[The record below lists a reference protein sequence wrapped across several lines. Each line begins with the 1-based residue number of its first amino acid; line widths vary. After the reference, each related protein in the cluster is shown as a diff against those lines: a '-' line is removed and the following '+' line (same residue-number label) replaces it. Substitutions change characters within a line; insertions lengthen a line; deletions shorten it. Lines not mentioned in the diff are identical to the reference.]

1 MRIPERGRPAA
12 EVMTLLD
19 AAGARDLPWREGR
32 TFAYV
37 YEGGRDVEEVAK
49 AAYMRFLTENAL
61 DPTVYPSLLKFETE
75 IIAMAAAHLR
85 GGPEVVGNFTS
96 GGTESCLLAVK
107 AARDFARRE
116 RGIAEPHMVL
126 PVTAH
131 AAFQKAA
138 HYFDMAMTLVP
149 VDPKT
154 FKADPAAMA
163 AAIRPETILLVASA
177 CQYAHGVVDPVPEI
191 GALAERHGLLL
202 HVDAC
207 IGGFILPYF
216 RRLGAAVTDFDF
228 AVPGVTSISMDFHKY
243 AYAPKGASVVLYRSK
258 ALRRHQIFT
267 AATWTGYSVI
277 NPTIQSTK
285 SGGPL
290 AATWALLHYLGDEGY
305 LRFAERTLAA
315 TRAIVAAIR
324 ANPHVRLLGTPE
336 SSLIAFAA
344 NGFSVF
350 PIVDIMRQKGWFV
363 QPQLGY
369 MGSEANIHLSIDQ
382 STVDLLP
389 QFLPDLA
396 EAIEAARASNAAHL
410 PPQTAAM
417 LASLVPETFT
427 PETYRQLMAMA
438 GTGAGL
444 PEGTAPINLMLN
456 AMRPEVAG
464 LVMTEFFNDLYVQP
478 REDVEPRE
486 ALRAEAA
493 E

>member
-1 MRIPERGRPAA
+1 MQIPRKGLGQADIMA
-12 EVMTLLD
+12 LLD
-19 AAGARDLPWREGR
+19 QAGTADLPWREGK

-75 IIAMAAAHLR
+75 IVAMAIAHLR
-85 GGPEVVGNFTS
+85 GDADCVGNFTS

-107 AARDFARRE
+107 AARDHARKV

-131 AAFQKAA
+131 ACFQKAA
-138 HYFDMAMTLVP
+138 HYFDMAVTLVP
-149 VDPKT
+149 VDPAT
-154 FKADPAAMA
+154 FKVRPDDMA
-163 AAIRPETILLVASA
+163 AAIRPETILMVGSA
-177 CQYAHGVVDPVPEI
+177 CQYAHGVIDPI
-191 GALAERHGLLL
+191 ADLGQLALERNLLL
-202 HVDAC
+202 HVDGC

-216 RRLGAAVTDFDF
+216 RRLGAPVPDFDLS
-228 AVPGVTSISMDFHKY
+228 VPGVTSISMDLHKY

-258 ALRRHQIFT
+258 ELRRHQIFT

-290 AATWALLHYLGDEGY
+290 AAAWALLHYLGDEGY
-305 LRFAERTLAA
+305 MRFAERTLKA
-315 TRAIVAAIR
+315 TRAIASAIR
-324 ANPHVRLLGTPE
+324 ANPHVRLLAEPE

-344 NGFSVF
+344 DDFSVF
-350 PIVDIMRQKGWFV
+350 PIVDIMRKKGWFV

-369 MGSEANIHLSIDQ
+369 MGSRANIHLSIDQ
-382 STVDLLP
+382 STLDLVP
-389 QFLPDLA
+389 QFLPDL
-396 EAIEAARASNAAHL
+396 EDAIEAARVNNAARL
-410 PPQTAAM
+410 PADMAAM
-417 LASLVPETFT
+417 LGSFTPDSFT
-427 PETYRQLMAMA
+427 PESYAQLMAMA
-438 GTGAGL
+438 GTSNGL
-444 PEGTAPINLMLN
+444 PEGTAPINLMLD
-456 AMRPEVAG
+456 AMKPEVAG

-478 REDVEPRE
+478 KEVP
-486 ALRAEAA
+486 AEAA

>member
-1 MRIPERGRPAA
+1 MQIPRKGLGQAD
-12 EVMTLLD
+12 VMALLD
-19 AAGARDLPWREGR
+19 QAGTADLPWREGK

-75 IIAMAAAHLR
+75 IVAMAIAHLR
-85 GGPEVVGNFTS
+85 GNADCVGNFTS

-107 AARDFARRE
+107 AARDHARKV

-131 AAFQKAA
+131 ACFQKAA
-138 HYFDMAMTLVP
+138 HYFDMAVTLVP
-149 VDPKT
+149 VDPAT
-154 FKADPAAMA
+154 FKVRPDDMA
-163 AAIRPETILLVASA
+163 AAIRPETILMVGSA
-177 CQYAHGVVDPVPEI
+177 CQYAHGVIDPI
-191 GALAERHGLLL
+191 ADLGQLALERNLLL
-202 HVDAC
+202 HVDGC

-216 RRLGAAVTDFDF
+216 RRLGAPVPDFDLS
-228 AVPGVTSISMDFHKY
+228 VPGVTSISMDLHKY

-258 ALRRHQIFT
+258 ELRRHQIFT

-290 AATWALLHYLGDEGY
+290 AAAWALLHYLGDEGY
-305 LRFAERTLAA
+305 MRFAERTLKA
-315 TRAIVAAIR
+315 TRAIASAIR
-324 ANPHVRLLGTPE
+324 ANPHVRLLAEPE

-344 NGFSVF
+344 DDFSVF
-350 PIVDIMRQKGWFV
+350 PIVDIMRKKGWFV

-369 MGSEANIHLSIDQ
+369 MGSRANIHLSIDQ
-382 STVDLLP
+382 STLDLVP
-389 QFLPDLA
+389 QFLPDLE
-396 EAIEAARASNAAHL
+396 EAIEAARVNNAARL
-410 PPQTAAM
+410 PADMAAM
-417 LASLVPETFT
+417 LGSFT
-427 PETYRQLMAMA
+427 PESFTPESYTQLMAMA
-438 GTGAGL
+438 GTSNGL
-444 PEGTAPINLMLN
+444 PEGTAPINLMLD
-456 AMRPEVAG
+456 AMKPEVAG

-478 REDVEPRE
+478 KEVP
-486 ALRAEAA
+486 AEAA